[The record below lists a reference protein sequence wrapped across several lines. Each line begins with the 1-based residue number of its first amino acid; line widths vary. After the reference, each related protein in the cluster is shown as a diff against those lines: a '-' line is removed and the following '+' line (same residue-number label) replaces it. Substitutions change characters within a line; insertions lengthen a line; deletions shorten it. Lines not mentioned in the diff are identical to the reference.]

1 MFSAAFWKTYV
12 QLLSFDGYLLPEQLH
27 FYLETPEQTK
37 EG

>member
-1 MFSAAFWKTYV
+1 MLSAAFWRTYV

-27 FYLETPEQTK
+27 FYLDSAEEAK